1 MLILLVFS
9 SLMHILS
16 GVGGADDGTLIF
28 VQAIWRH
35 GDRAPTKRPYP
46 NDPYGEN
53 AWPRGWGQLTNVG
66 MQQMYDLGLFFRR
79 RYGSFIG
86 ESFSVN
92 DISLLSSSSDRAVV
106 SAQAMLRG
114 FFPANQQSMWLQG
127 ETWQPIPFSS
137 MTSDQ
142 DDPMLRPTDYVCPK
156 YNSMMS
162 SFEQVAEEVDH
173 EYSDVFEL
181 LSNVTGFEKVGFHE
195 ATSIYNIKREVLHN
209 MSEPF
214 WVFQTWPSHDNKTT
228 LEILEEIKQLERIME
243 FNSSEKAK
251 LRGGLLAANW
261 IERALNVSKDIQKR
275 PKKMMLF
282 SAHDGTVLSLM
293 YTMKIGNDLLVP
305 YSACLIMEIYK
316 RNNNDTE
323 VKLLYRNSSQ
333 TDNVYVMVVP
343 GCKEM
348 CSIQHL
354 SELVNAETVNSI
366 CQLRKEC
373 GLTANSCYPG
383 CSDGGNIASY
393 STISIVLILSLL
405 YELLSS

>member
-1 MLILLVFS
+1 MLILPLFL
-9 SLMHILS
+9 SLMYILS
-16 GVGGADDGTLIF
+16 GVDGANDGTLIF

-35 GDRAPTKRPYP
+35 GDRAPSKLPYP
-46 NDPYGEN
+46 NDPHNES
-53 AWPRGWGQLTNVG
+53 AWPRGWSQLTNVG
-66 MQQMYDLGLFFRR
+66 MQQMYDLGQFFRR

-86 ESFSVN
+86 ESFNVN

-127 ETWQPIPFSS
+127 ELWQPIPFSS

-142 DDPMLRPTDYVCPK
+142 DDPVSRKCWMLRPTDYVCPK
-156 YNSMMS
+156 YDSAMS
-162 SFEQVAEEVDH
+162 SFEQVTEEVDN

-195 ATSIYNIKREVLHN
+195 ATSLYNIKREVLHN

-214 WVFQTWPSHDNKTT
+214 WVFQTWPSHENKTT
-228 LEILEEIKQLERIME
+228 LEILEEIKQIERISE

-261 IERALNVSKDIQKR
+261 IERALNVSKDVQKK

-293 YTMKIGNDLLVP
+293 YAMKVGNDLLVP
-305 YSACLIMEIYK
+305 YSACLIMEIY
-316 RNNNDTE
+316 RTNNNETQ
-323 VKLLYRNSSQ
+323 VK
-333 TDNVYVMVVP
+333 V
-343 GCKEM
+343 
-348 CSIQHL
+348 I
-354 SELVNAETVNSI
+354 I
-366 CQLRKEC
+366 
-373 GLTANSCYPG
+373 
-383 CSDGGNIASY
+383 IY
-393 STISIVLILSLL
+393 SRSH
-405 YELLSS
+405 